1 MALRPNYYSQVCLEP
16 PRSYNAPESLEIPP
30 KEPWFS
36 AVIRYGNSPMH
47 AKTRAM
53 EALCKSG
60 RARKLALEQRRYG
73 RTYKYTKAYKTI
85 RDDQLKLKEQ
95 AEIIRDCGGLRLHF
109 PDKKNGGN
117 SNCGNSA
124 NR

>member
-1 MALRPNYYSQVCLEP
+1 
-16 PRSYNAPESLEIPP
+16 
-30 KEPWFS
+30 
-36 AVIRYGNSPMH
+36 MH